1 MAKKIQSSDIFEGDL
16 LEVLIKEIVKAETKL
31 DGLSK
36 KLVGIGS
43 TLKNELKD
51 FSISDLDSITKLL
64 QKTKE
69 VENSMKEQLKLEKEK
84 QSLEAKRIVLEEK
97 LDAIKKKNQQDE
109 LLRLEKIKG
118 IQDKNYEQAY
128 RDLLKNEA
136 EIKRLDELKKKASS
150 DELIRIEKERQA
162 REKSV
167 AEQKINISKIQEA
180 QAKADILSQKLKTDA
195 SKESDRQRKEAQREA
210 DRLQREAEKQQKK
223 LERERKIAED
233 LANAY
238 KQLEKNTRELKNESK
253 KLGAELL
260 DLERNGQRNTKAYRD
275 LEKQYKETTKQ
286 ALEGDKALKKLDQQV
301 GDNFRSVG
309 HYEKATRFLKNA
321 LAEMGLAFGAF
332 EGVRYLIDSQVRLDS
347 LSLSLKN
354 VSKGSKDYG
363 ENVAFLRRISKDY
376 GQDLL
381 NLTETYKNFI
391 ASTDNS
397 SLSLTERRRIYE
409 SIIKAG
415 SSLALS
421 NDDVAGTL
429 RAVQQMFSKGTVQAE
444 ELRQQL
450 GDRLPGAF
458 QLMAKSMGVTE
469 EVLGDMMK
477 KGLVLAD
484 DVMPR
489 FATELEKSMGN
500 NARAR
505 VNTLGGAWNNLKNE
519 VLLYFNE
526 AQSGYDI
533 NRSLADALNYVAN
546 NLKSII
552 GLIVTAIKVW
562 AGYKLVVTSS
572 QLANKLLGNSFLDL
586 ARDGKIM
593 SSMVDGVK
601 TAFGGLANFFKTNVV
616 GMFVLFGTEM
626 VATYT
631 KLKSISNKL
640 REYRSEL
647 KQSRDDLINQS
658 KNEKTYLESMID
670 TLKKTNYESNR
681 RKEILDELNSKYG
694 TNIQNIKDEKTFLL
708 ELNDAYKEI
717 NKTLDLKLKGDIA
730 RINVETSQK
739 QVAEA
744 RANMDLAME
753 ALRDKERQLGIPQ
766 LNYERLLKGD
776 VSLWKELA
784 VVMKSTV
791 DAVIGKFGGTDL
803 LELTD
808 EWNRY
813 SDVWVQLNRQ
823 SQKYQEEYK
832 KVLKLINSG
841 SGNIGRIG
849 DGKQPK
855 DVPSSYQPQVE
866 LNTQLVKTEIY
877 LSRQVELLKD
887 IQTIMQEIAN
897 IDVLDKQEKILE
909 AQRKSAEE
917 KGKYDKEAVK
927 KAIQAQRDALLEAN
941 QKDLDAKKDDPI
953 LKAQQ
958 KTDEEREKLTESRN
972 KRQLEIDKKYEKYK
986 DKLEVNK
993 ANGEKNLTA
1002 TATLRYKEKKK
1013 ALSKDEKEFY
1023 EAQIELEKNFQEEMA
1038 IVQENYK
1045 KRIEDAYTEKEKLE
1059 LEHQKKKA
1067 EIIKD
1072 ANNKTNKEVED
1083 NDKKVA
1089 EYKLEQIKKMANA
1102 VNDLTQL
1109 AIDAYVKT
1117 IERKISM
1124 LEDRMNRMAQNSQYL
1139 QDKAVAGNITAQES
1153 LAKAQEDQLNTEK
1166 EKIKYQ
1172 KSIQRLQMALA
1183 IFNAYNNNIQNAKV
1197 GENAFAKTITDV
1209 SALSA
1214 FVSALPTFYEGTETT
1229 VSEALGKPQLSGK
1242 DGHIIRVDGSEKI
1255 LNPYLSQ
1262 KTGDLTTFEIA
1273 KIAEDRLKGKL
1284 MYNSE
1289 SNSTAN
1295 NMWASIKLID
1305 EIQDL
1310 KDIIKNKPETNIAMG
1325 EIVGGVMKIV
1335 ESTKVNNTT
1344 TRNIHRFNK
1353 KI

>member
-36 KLVGIGS
+36 KLTGIGS
-43 TLKNELKD
+43 ALKNELQG

-195 SKESDRQRKEAQREA
+195 NKESDRQRKEAQREA

-332 EGVRYLIDSQVRLDS
+332 EGVRYLIDSQVKLDS

-354 VSKGSKDYG
+354 VSDNSIEYG
-363 ENVAFLRRISKDY
+363 KNVEFLRKLSKDY

-381 NLTETYKNFI
+381 GLTETYKNFI

-397 SLSLTERRRIYE
+397 SLSLEERRRIYE

-489 FATELEKSMGN
+489 FATELEKSMGA

-505 VNTLGGAWNNLKNE
+505 VNTLGGSWNNLKNE

-533 NRSLADALNYVAN
+533 NRSLADTLNYVAN
-546 NLKSII
+546 NLKE
-552 GLIVTAIKVW
+552 IVGYVVSAIKVW

-572 QLANKLLGNSFLDL
+572 QLANKMLGSSFLDL
-586 ARDGKIM
+586 ARDGKLM
-593 SSMVDGVK
+593 SSMVEGMK
-601 TAFGGLANFFKTNVV
+601 TAFGGLANFLKTNVV
-616 GMFVLFGTEM
+616 GIFVLIGTEM
-626 VATYT
+626 FATYQ
-631 KLKSISNKL
+631 KIEGILDRIG
-640 REYRSEL
+640 EYRREL
-647 KQSRDDLINQS
+647 KQARQDVITQS
-658 KNEKTYLESMID
+658 KEEKVYLDAMFE
-670 TLKKTNYESNR
+670 TLRKTNYESNR
-681 RKEILDELNSKYG
+681 RSEIIDEINSKYG
-694 TNIQNIKDEKTFLL
+694 TSLKNIKDEKQYLDQ
-708 ELNDAYKEI
+708 LNSTYKEI
-717 NKTLDLKLKGDIA
+717 NKTLDRKLQRDIA
-730 RINVETSQK
+730 RIRFETTQR
-739 QVAEA
+739 QLAEA
-744 RANMDLAME
+744 KTAQDIADANLKAFRE
-753 ALRDKERQLGIPQ
+753 SSKLNKLLGYATEH
-766 LNYERLLKGD
+766 LGGVGE
-776 VSLWKELA
+776 SELVGIA
-784 VVMKSTV
+784 NASTKV
-791 DAVIGKFGGTDL
+791 YMSIKR
-803 LELTD
+803 LTD
-808 EWNRY
+808 
-813 SDVWVQLNRQ
+813 QA
-823 SQKYQEEYK
+823 EEDYK
-832 KVLKLINSG
+832 RVVRE
-841 SGNIGRIG
+841 IGVEDFGIKPPKG
-849 DGKQPK
+849 GKAPK

-927 KAIQAQRDALLEAN
+927 KAIQAQKDALLEAN

-986 DKLEVNK
+986 GKLEVNK

-1023 EAQIELEKNFQEEMA
+1023 EAQMELEKNFQEEMA
-1038 IVQENYK
+1038 IVQENDK

-1153 LAKAQEDQLNTEK
+1153 LAKAQEDQLNAEK